1 MPVPSAI
8 YSMQN
13 LELVASQSNLRRLAE
28 AGKLADDPAV
38 SPRKAKSRVTNG
50 STLFVESDRRGPWSR
65 RFRDILNQIIDDV
78 RPADGDL
85 SEAQRQ
91 LARRCATIAIE
102 CEKMEG
108 KAAAGEDIDLMAY
121 GTLTDRLGRCFQ
133 RLGIKRVASDGRTL
147 GGILRAGIERG
158 RHAE

>member
-1 MPVPSAI
+1 MRVLS
-8 YSMQN
+8 
-13 LELVASQSNLRRLAE
+13 
-28 AGKLADDPAV
+28 LADDPAV
-38 SPRKAKSRVTNG
+38 SPRKGRSRVTNG
-50 STLFVESDRRGPWSR
+50 ATYFVEHDGRGKWTR
-65 RFRDILNQIIDDV
+65 RFKDILAQIIDDV
-78 RPADGDL
+78 QPADGDL

-133 RLGIKRVASDGRTL
+133 RLGIKRVASNGRTL
-147 GGILRAGIERG
+147 GDVLVAGIKRN
-158 RHAE
+158 RHADR